1 MRVMERIF
9 HIFESQ
15 TADGNIPIGLVE
27 NGVPKAMAFV
37 DGSLYPPHDEQEA
50 MIFSIA
56 VTKAFGK
63 PFPVPE
69 NQKERPWVD

>member
-1 MRVMERIF
+1 MKVMERIF
-9 HIFESQ
+9 HIFEPVGK
-15 TADGNIPIGLVE
+15 DIPIGLVE
-27 NGVPKAMAFV
+27 DGVPKAMAFV

>member
-1 MRVMERIF
+1 MKVMERIF

-15 TADGNIPIGLVE
+15 TANGDIPIGLVE
-27 NGVPKAMAFV
+27 DGVPKAMAFV
-37 DGSLYPPHDEQEA
+37 DGSLYPPHDQEEA

-63 PFPVPE
+63 AFPVPDNE
-69 NQKERPWVD
+69 KEVPWVD